1 MLQESIRPL
10 ALTPSTVTL
19 ELDLSKVGGVLEGTA
34 ANVSGTQKLLHYLAQ
49 VGYQLDWTCR
59 PWQSVPSSDTSCKW
73 HPWLGICD
81 EGAYCTHKSSTSVL

>member
-1 MLQESIRPL
+1 MLQESIRAL
-10 ALTPSTVTL
+10 ALTPSIVTL

-34 ANVSGTQKLLHYLAQ
+34 ANV
-49 VGYQLDWTCR
+49 GYTEAAALPCSSWLPAGLDL
-59 PWQSVPSSDTSCKW
+59 QSVPSSDTSCKW